1 MRTRS
6 RSFDT
11 ATAPKRSKTC
21 TDVAYRALDLHC
33 ETRPFSWTLIQKS
46 NALLIATFRR
56 LKQGVWF
63 KILRSEDT
71 RDDIYHGTGQKCDHL
86 LPILLHLELIGKRL
100 ENNQIIQTINK
111 SKWESFCSLFPE
123 DMSLQFDEYINPAH
137 RKREFYLC
145 GGQPRYSGPRSQ
157 IKALYEK

>member
-1 MRTRS
+1 M
-6 RSFDT
+6 
-11 ATAPKRSKTC
+11 PKLRKPPLFINFSPKIKPITHSHFP
-21 TDVAYRALDLHC
+21 LI
-33 ETRPFSWTLIQKS
+33 ETRCVVQAFP
-46 NALLIATFRR
+46 
-56 LKQGVWF
+56 
-63 KILRSEDT
+63 SEDA
-71 RDDIYHGTGQKCDHL
+71 RDDIYHGTGQKCDHM